1 MDFAVFPLRKA
12 LPLREWS
19 PSVHYAQ
26 YQKLPPCTFAERYI
40 YDFELICVCKGQ
52 LHTYMRGMRFSA
64 GEGEAIFL
72 PSGVPHRNEIVSKQG
87 ATLLGI
93 HFDFDG
99 SLRIA
104 TESDLLCEDL
114 AAEPNLGKF
123 AEEAVS
129 PELGALSARA
139 VYRCD
144 PECFQMMDR
153 LVGEFTMRRS
163 GYELV
168 CKSLMLGILA
178 LLLRSD
184 EAERGSGDPLHR
196 ERIRRI
202 VEAMEQDPAA
212 VWSAEDIARE
222 LKVSVDYASKLF
234 RQVAGMPPGRMVQS
248 IRLREARRLLRE
260 TDWSVET
267 VGARVGY
274 ADLHYFSRIFTAGEG
289 ISPREYRKLSRVL

>member
-1 MDFAVFPLRKA
+1 MSFASFPLRRA
-12 LPLREWS
+12 LPLRDWS
-19 PSVHYAQ
+19 PTVHYAQ
-26 YQKLPPCTFAERYI
+26 YQKQAPCTFPDRYI

-52 LHTYMRGMRFSA
+52 LRTEMRGVSHTI
-64 GEGEAIFL
+64 GEGEAVFL
-72 PSGVPHRNEIVSKQG
+72 PSGVPHRNAIVSKQG

-99 SLRIA
+99 RLRIA
-104 TESDLLCEDL
+104 TESDMVSLDL
-114 AAEPNLGKF
+114 DAALNLDKF
-123 AEEAVS
+123 AEEAVA
-129 PELGALSARA
+129 PELGALSSRV
-139 VYRCD
+139 VYACA
-144 PECFQMMDR
+144 PECFQLMDR

-178 LLLRSD
+178 MLLRSG
-184 EAERGSGDPLHR
+184 EAGAAQGDPVHR

-202 VEAMEQDPAA
+202 VEAMEQEPAA
-212 VWSAEDIARE
+212 AWGLPRIARE
-222 LKVSVDYASKLF
+222 LKVSEDYASKLF
-234 RQVAGMPPGRMVQS
+234 RQTAGMPPGRMIQS

-274 ADLHYFSRIFTAGEG
+274 PELHYFSRIFTAGEG